1 MSPLLYDTDNTEKGF
16 SSPYTGNSLC
26 DIADNIKKNI
36 CPKDI
41 VIININMCVGSDKQ
55 KEDQQGIELLVR
67 LRLAGI
73 MNHCILHS
81 HERLFDVIAKN
92 PRNSIVTSHG
102 SSFQRTAFNPQDYVT
117 DKIIENPSEA
127 NKIDFVSHLKKYYD
141 IGEIRHRLANKYGV
155 YILSQIYNDNIRSK
169 TTETEISCH
178 LPDED
183 KLMLD
188 VYKYIAN
195 QDDKYSTSVIKDINK
210 IRRSF
215 ANSRPWV
222 LYIDDMANDGW
233 EDLLVKSIYTDQ
245 DRDRFIV
252 NVPQKTD
259 FDDCNYST
267 YLNKICD
274 IISADRQQSFI
285 ECVLLDVRLMD
296 EQGVYEEMEK
306 LSGIRLLKDIREKFP
321 ELPVIIVTASN
332 KAETVSHVIK
342 SGATALW
349 TKPGVDYI
357 YTDEYYLNQFYQLL
371 RYVNEA
377 KNKYKNKLEKQIAR
391 AGNTLVTLSSSI
403 DKNNIRF
410 KNRFDNNDAIIIDTN
425 IFCFTDTPSKL
436 DKIYSSIYKLYY
448 LSKKNNKSFVIIDDV
463 YLEIIKNARKKNASG
478 DALKKVS
485 EFALR
490 ILDNYFVDVSN
501 CYHELLINSDITW
514 CVRKRKNTNKQD
526 MYVVT
531 SEHIQNRYC
540 HNNIHIAQEYR
551 DNANKHGLLHADDSL
566 AYLVTK
572 LCCAE
577 KKNVIFISDDRQLK
591 NRIAIEAKVKYG
603 INVDKILAVDVEDY
617 NSNNIRISCSQ
628 AKYIEMIPHWFI
640 GNLFEK

>member
-1 MSPLLYDTDNTEKGF
+1 MSPLLYKTDKTDNTEKGF
-16 SSPYTGNSLC
+16 SLSYSGNSLSEIV
-26 DIADNIKKNI
+26 DKIKKNI
-36 CPKDI
+36 GTKDI

-117 DKIIENPSEA
+117 DKIIKNPSEA

-155 YILSQIYNDNIRSK
+155 YILSQIYNDYIRDA
-169 TTETEISCH
+169 TTEIEISCH

-195 QDDKYSTSVIKDINK
+195 QDDISKNRTSVIKDINK

-215 ANSRPWV
+215 AYSRPWV

-259 FDDCNYST
+259 FDECNYST
-267 YLNKICD
+267 YLNKVCE
-274 IISADRQQSFI
+274 IISADRKQRFI
-285 ECVLLDVRLMD
+285 ECVLLDVRLLD
-296 EQGVYEEMEK
+296 EQGVYEDIEK

-321 ELPVIIVTASN
+321 ELPVIITTASN
-332 KAETVSHVIK
+332 KAETVSYVIK

-357 YTDEYYLNQFYQLL
+357 YSDDYYLHQYYQLL
-371 RYVNEA
+371 KYVFDA

-391 AGNTLVTLSSSI
+391 AGNTLVTLSYSI

-410 KNRFDNNDAIIIDTN
+410 NNRFDDNDTIIIDTN
-425 IFCFTDTPSKL
+425 IFCFTDNPSKL

-448 LSKKNNKSFVIIDDV
+448 LSIIIS
-463 YLEIIKNARKKNASG
+463 II
-478 DALKKVS
+478 
-485 EFALR
+485 
-490 ILDNYFVDVSN
+490 
-501 CYHELLINSDITW
+501 
-514 CVRKRKNTNKQD
+514 
-526 MYVVT
+526 
-531 SEHIQNRYC
+531 
-540 HNNIHIAQEYR
+540 
-551 DNANKHGLLHADDSL
+551 
-566 AYLVTK
+566 
-572 LCCAE
+572 
-577 KKNVIFISDDRQLK
+577 
-591 NRIAIEAKVKYG
+591 
-603 INVDKILAVDVEDY
+603 
-617 NSNNIRISCSQ
+617 
-628 AKYIEMIPHWFI
+628 
-640 GNLFEK
+640 

>member
-1 MSPLLYDTDNTEKGF
+1 MSTLLCNKENGQSLLYAGNT
-16 SSPYTGNSLC
+16 LC
-26 DIADNIKKNI
+26 EICDNIKVNI
-36 CPKDI
+36 SANDI
-41 VIININMCVGSDKQ
+41 VIIYINMRVGIGIQ
-55 KEDQQGIELLVR
+55 IEDQQGIELLVR
-67 LRLAGI
+67 LRLSGI

-81 HERLFDVIAKN
+81 PERLFDVVAKN
-92 PRNSIVTSHG
+92 PRNSIVASHG
-102 SSFQRTAFNPQDYVT
+102 ASFQRTAFNSQDYVN
-117 DKIIENPSEA
+117 DNLAQDYLEA
-127 NKIDFVSHLKKYYD
+127 EKNDFISHLKKYYE

-252 NVPQKTD
+252 NVPKKTD

-274 IISADRQQSFI
+274 IISADRKQRFI

-296 EQGVYEEMEK
+296 EQGVYEDIEK

-357 YTDEYYLNQFYQLL
+357 YTDEYYFNQFYQLL

-410 KNRFDNNDAIIIDTN
+410 NNRFDNYDTIVIDTN

-448 LSKKNNKSFVIIDDV
+448 LSKKCNKSFVIIDDV
-463 YLEIIKNARKKNASG
+463 YLEIKKNARKKNASD

-501 CYHELLINSDITW
+501 CYDKLLINSDITW
-514 CVRKRKNTNKQD
+514 GVRKRKNTNKQD

-540 HNNIHIAQEYR
+540 HNNINIAEEYR
-551 DNANKHGLLHADDSL
+551 DKANKHGLLHADDSL
-566 AYLVTK
+566 AYLVTN
-572 LCCAE
+572 LCCTE
-577 KKNVIFISDDRQLK
+577 NKNVIFISDDRQLK

-603 INVDKILAVDVEDY
+603 INVDTILAVDVEEY
-617 NSNNIRISCSQ
+617 NRNNIRIYCSH